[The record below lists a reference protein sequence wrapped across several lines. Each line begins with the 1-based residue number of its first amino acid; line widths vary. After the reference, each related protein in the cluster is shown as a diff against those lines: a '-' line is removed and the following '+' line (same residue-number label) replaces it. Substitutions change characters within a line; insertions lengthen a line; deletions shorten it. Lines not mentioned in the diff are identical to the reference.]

1 MARLTRRGPAKVVLS
16 SDDEAET
23 PQDFDDELPVIKSTK
38 KRSAPSSRSSKSRGA
53 SDGEGSDEELPVAKR
68 KTMTNRA
75 SGRMFMVSVEGLTI
89 YPHADQSLTN
99 ITSVPTPGSSFS
111 KTPLLKATKQ
121 LSMDNFFSSPGS
133 GSKKTSPLVIV
144 PAKSKR
150 KAPAKPVAT
159 RTFVVRV
166 PEKRPIAKATGKAS
180 KSKKIIEE
188 DPETEIEK
196 DDESDFSPEKMS
208 SGEDAAE
215 TEVELIATEDE
226 ESDLVPEPSP
236 AAAKKSSKGKGKVKV
251 EELVEG
257 TSGPVPRHH
266 SQSVPCGLDIKPR
279 EGDLPPISDL
289 QQMFDDIISRAPEV
303 TSLFGATGSRKLRVA
318 TMCSGTESPLL
329 ALGLMGRS
337 LQAQKLGK
345 LELDHIFSC
354 EIEPYKQA

>member
-1 MARLTRRGPAKVVLS
+1 MARLTRGKPTKVVLS
-16 SDDEAET
+16 SDGEAET
-23 PQDFDDELPVIKSTK
+23 PQDSDDEISVIKSTR

-53 SDGEGSDEELPVAKR
+53 SDGGGSDEELPVAKR

-89 YPHADQSLTN
+89 SSHADQSSTN
-99 ITSVPTPGSSFS
+99 ISSVPTPGSSFS
-111 KTPLLKATKQ
+111 KTPLPKATKQ

-133 GSKKTSPLVIV
+133 GSKTSPLVIV

-150 KAPAKPVAT
+150 KTPAKPVAA

-226 ESDLVPEPSP
+226 ESDLGPEPAP
-236 AAAKKSSKGKGKVKV
+236 TAAKKASKGKSKVKV
-251 EELVEG
+251 EEPVEG
-257 TSGPVPRHH
+257 ASGPVLRHH
-266 SQSVPCGLDIKPR
+266 SQSVACGLDIKPR

-303 TSLFGATGSRKLRVA
+303 TGLFGAAGSRKLRVA

-337 LQAQKLGK
+337 LQAQNLGK